1 MCCTDHIVNKSQ
13 SGVVVES
20 KQVDG
25 EIDATNRIA
34 SDHQNPIDRDIIMI
48 SVENYVGDRK

>member
-1 MCCTDHIVNKSQ
+1 MNKSQ